1 LAEVLGRLPRSANP
15 GLLVGFETSDDAG
28 VFVVPGTSGLALVQT
43 MDFFTPVVDDPYAY
57 GQIAAANALS
67 DVYAMG
73 GRPLTAMNIACFD
86 PAAAPSEVWA
96 QVLLGMHDKTAE
108 AGAVTV
114 GGHTVEDT
122 QPKFGL
128 AVTGLIDTATVW
140 SNDRAQPGDELWLSK
155 PLGTGIVTTAAK
167 RDLATAEELEAATA
181 SMAALNAGARDVGL
195 AAGVR
200 AATDVTGFG
209 LAGHLFNIARA
220 SRVAI
225 ELWFD
230 ALPLLP
236 GVERL
241 IALECTTGGGARTRA
256 HLADRLVLDPDLPDW
271 ARHLVVDPQTS
282 GGLAVAV
289 PPGAEMPGF
298 TKIGLVQET
307 PSPVHGGG
315 GRGWGPGEPHIR
327 VAATRPSQKT

>member
-1 LAEVLGRLPRSANP
+1 
-15 GLLVGFETSDDAG
+15 
-28 VFVVPGTSGLALVQT
+28 

-73 GRPLTAMNIACFD
+73 GRPLTVMNIACFD
-86 PAAAPSEVWA
+86 PSAASADVWA
-96 QVLLGMHDKTAE
+96 QVLLGMHDKTVE

-140 SNDRAQPGDELWLSK
+140 SNDRARPGDELWLSK

-167 RDLATAEELEAATA
+167 RDLASADEIAAAVA
-181 SMAALNAGARDVGL
+181 SMTALNETARDAGL

-220 SRVAI
+220 SRVSI
-225 ELWFD
+225 EVWFD
-230 ALPLLP
+230 ALPVLP
-236 GVERL
+236 GVPRL
-241 IALECTTGGGARTRA
+241 IGKGCTTGGAARTRD
-256 HLADRLVLDPDLPDW
+256 HLAGRLEIEPGLPDW
-271 ARHLVVDPQTS
+271 AVHVVVDPQTS
-282 GGLAVAV
+282 GGLAVTAPRGAV
-289 PPGAEMPGF
+289 LPGF
-298 TKIGLVQET
+298 ARIGAVREADA
-307 PSPVHGGG
+307 
-315 GRGWGPGEPHIR
+315 RGPHIR
-327 VAATRPSQKT
+327 IVTGASPQKP